1 MPFVDKNINFNK
13 NKNRIKNG
21 KSHTHFLE
29 TPAFRFSSNKNH
41 ELEVLRNIQ
50 IFLRY
55 WFFGVLGFRYLDPG
69 EGDLANVLAKYF
81 FC

>member
-13 NKNRIKNG
+13 NKNNQKWKIP
-21 KSHTHFLE
+21 HTLLE
-29 TPAFRFSSNKNH
+29 TPAFRFSSNKNR

-50 IFLRY
+50 IFFRY